1 MPSIDA
7 DTPLPSTEGITETS
21 SSPASPNRHRTPS
34 VSLTPPGRTR
44 GESYGLTS
52 AINNIRLS
60 DANGYASLSPE
71 PRRSRNGTPRRRRS
85 STGAVQQ
92 HDVADEEL
100 PDDAFHSPEFQG
112 AFRDAKQLMS
122 NIQSVLGSSIVHEGS
137 GSTMR
142 KLHEE
147 AVNLAAFEYPATR
160 TVGFVGDSGV
170 GKSSLLNSLLD
181 TKGLA
186 RTSNNGEACTCVVT
200 EYHYHNRDTL
210 DIRVNLFSIEEL
222 QDQLGR
228 LLQVYRTFELHQDE
242 ITDDAERQD
251 MEANAKVA
259 KDTFRAMF
267 RGRLTD
273 EASLIREN
281 YDDVLDR
288 LISWAADARPSP
300 QRTCHTGLSPQ
311 ACSDT
316 LMELS
321 SEPASRDSPATWPYI
336 RSINRGLI
344 LVDLPGLRDL
354 NSARR
359 IITER
364 YLLECNEIFAIC
376 NIGRAATDEGVHQV
390 FDLADRARL
399 SNVGIVCTRSDDIDP
414 EESIR
419 DWPGRRARHIEQL
432 LEHIETATK
441 EIEELQADIEDYGAS
456 DLSEQERQELAECCE
471 DQRQARTRKQNYDF
485 ELKEYLITNRNRII
499 TESLN
504 NTYAGRVTPSRVF
517 CVSNTIYWQNRTA
530 KKSEAKRYLDLS
542 GVLQVRKHC
551 ISIVANSQRRI
562 ATRYMKDQI
571 PALLAD
577 IELWVQ
583 SGARTASEERREA
596 LCQTLDSVE
605 RRLRKDFASRAFSR
619 LARGYN
625 EDFAEYV
632 YNIGSRNWNEEA
644 MDEMVTDLGGPWEEM
659 CGALQERQSSMLEN
673 ADEFADMAIEK
684 LEEHDSV
691 DSLTQALE
699 NRQSIFLAA
708 IEKVNDEFENNLR
721 CNAELGRGS
730 DARRKAIIRGAL
742 SDEDLFAKLMR
753 SLKDSF
759 QANSEA
765 TQAKIQEATME
776 YLRVIEGRFDLVR
789 SENVARESEQDPD
802 FRLRVDQV
810 ARAGR
815 ETMQRVHQHPKMSAR
830 TMLRQGLRPLR
841 PHVSFRRYISTRDM
855 TATDL
860 KKLKV
865 DQSRLME
872 TLHDTCKWGAGL
884 KWGDNPTDTGMSR
897 LALSDSD
904 KTVRDWFVETTKS
917 LGCKVTIDSIGNI
930 FAIRPGR
937 KDGPPT
943 VAGSHLDTQPTG
955 GRYDGILGIQ
965 AGIEMLKILRD
976 HDVETEYPVGVVN
989 WTNEEGARFPIS
1001 MMASGV
1007 WAEAI
1012 SEERA
1017 HNLKEVSGNATVKS
1031 ELERIGYLGDTPASY
1046 KAMPIGA
1053 HFELHI
1059 EQGPIL
1065 ERAGKNIGVVQGVQ
1079 AYKWFTID
1087 ITGRDAHTGSTPF
1100 SDRADAL
1107 LLAARLITHS
1117 HRLATKHK
1125 ALAST
1130 GILNL
1135 TPGSTNTIPGHVSFT
1150 LDIRSPSDETVEK
1163 LEEELRR
1170 DFDLLAQGT
1179 DVDGL
1184 LAGSTPALPLSL
1196 KWRTDTISTATK
1208 FHPDCIQAVRES
1220 AESILGK
1227 DAAVDISSGAGHD
1240 SVYTN
1245 KHCPTTMIFIPCK
1258 GGVSHNPEE
1267 YSSPEECTIG
1277 AEVLCQAVV
1286 RYDQKRV

>member
-7 DTPLPSTEGITETS
+7 DTPLPSSEGIMETS
-21 SSPASPNRHRTPS
+21 SSPASPINRQRTPS
-34 VSLTPPGRTR
+34 VSITPPSGRAR
-44 GESYGLTS
+44 GESHGLTS
-52 AINNIRLS
+52 AIGNIRLS
-60 DANGYASLSPE
+60 DTNGRATLSPE

-85 STGAVQQ
+85 STGAVEQ

-122 NIQSVLGSSIVHEGS
+122 NIQSVLGSSNIHEAHE
-137 GSTMR
+137 STMR
-142 KLHEE
+142 KLHED
-147 AVNLAAFEYPATR
+147 AGRLSAFEYPATR

-228 LLQVYRTFELHQDE
+228 LLQVYRTFELHRDE
-242 ITDDAERQD
+242 ITDAAERQD
-251 MEANAKVA
+251 MEANARVA

-273 EASLIREN
+273 KAFLIRES

-288 LISWAADARPSP
+288 LTRWAADAMPSP
-300 QRTCHTGLSPQ
+300 LRTCHTGLSPQ
-311 ACSDT
+311 ACSNT

-321 SEPASRDSPATWPYI
+321 SEPASRDMPATWPYI

-419 DWPGRRARHIEQL
+419 DWPGRSARHIEQL
-432 LEHIETATK
+432 LENIETANK
-441 EIEELQADIEDYGAS
+441 EIEELQAEIEDYGAS
-456 DLSEQERQELAECCE
+456 DLSEQERQELAECWE
-471 DQRQARTRKQNYDF
+471 DQRQASIRKQNYDF
-485 ELKEYLITNRNRII
+485 ELKEYLITTRNRII
-499 TESLN
+499 IDSLT
-504 NTYAGRVTPSRVF
+504 NTYAGRVTDARVF

-530 KKSEAKRYLDLS
+530 RKSEAKRYLDLS
-542 GVLQVRKHC
+542 GILQVRKHC

-562 ATRYMKDQI
+562 ATQYMKDQI

-625 EDFAEYV
+625 EDFTEYV
-632 YNIGSRNWNEEA
+632 YNSSYSAFCRNFGDYCTPKIGSRNWNEEA
-644 MDEMVTDLGGPWEEM
+644 MDEMVSDLGGPWEEM
-659 CGALQERQSSMLEN
+659 CGSLQERQSSMLEN

-708 IEKVNDEFENNLR
+708 IEKVNDDFENNLKILRIESLSGLRSSIFGKAMEPFYNR
-721 CNAELGRGS
+721 CNAEFGQGS

-742 SDEDLFAKLMR
+742 SDEDLFTKLMR

-759 QANSEA
+759 RANSEA

-776 YLRVIEGRFDLVR
+776 YLRVVEERFDLVR

-815 ETMQRVHQHPKMSAR
+815 ETMQRVHQ
-830 TMLRQGLRPLR
+830 
-841 PHVSFRRYISTRDM
+841 VI
-855 TATDL
+855 
-860 KKLKV
+860 
-865 DQSRLME
+865 
-872 TLHDTCKWGAGL
+872 
-884 KWGDNPTDTGMSR
+884 
-897 LALSDSD
+897 
-904 KTVRDWFVETTKS
+904 
-917 LGCKVTIDSIGNI
+917 
-930 FAIRPGR
+930 
-937 KDGPPT
+937 
-943 VAGSHLDTQPTG
+943 
-955 GRYDGILGIQ
+955 
-965 AGIEMLKILRD
+965 
-976 HDVETEYPVGVVN
+976 
-989 WTNEEGARFPIS
+989 
-1001 MMASGV
+1001 
-1007 WAEAI
+1007 
-1012 SEERA
+1012 
-1017 HNLKEVSGNATVKS
+1017 
-1031 ELERIGYLGDTPASY
+1031 
-1046 KAMPIGA
+1046 
-1053 HFELHI
+1053 
-1059 EQGPIL
+1059 
-1065 ERAGKNIGVVQGVQ
+1065 
-1079 AYKWFTID
+1079 
-1087 ITGRDAHTGSTPF
+1087 
-1100 SDRADAL
+1100 
-1107 LLAARLITHS
+1107 
-1117 HRLATKHK
+1117 
-1125 ALAST
+1125 
-1130 GILNL
+1130 
-1135 TPGSTNTIPGHVSFT
+1135 
-1150 LDIRSPSDETVEK
+1150 
-1163 LEEELRR
+1163 
-1170 DFDLLAQGT
+1170 
-1179 DVDGL
+1179 
-1184 LAGSTPALPLSL
+1184 
-1196 KWRTDTISTATK
+1196 
-1208 FHPDCIQAVRES
+1208 
-1220 AESILGK
+1220 
-1227 DAAVDISSGAGHD
+1227 
-1240 SVYTN
+1240 
-1245 KHCPTTMIFIPCK
+1245 
-1258 GGVSHNPEE
+1258 
-1267 YSSPEECTIG
+1267 
-1277 AEVLCQAVV
+1277 
-1286 RYDQKRV
+1286 

>member
-21 SSPASPNRHRTPS
+21 SSPASTNRHRTPS
-34 VSLTPPGRTR
+34 VSITPPGRTR
-44 GESYGLTS
+44 GESHGLTS
-52 AINNIRLS
+52 AIGNIRLS
-60 DANGYASLSPE
+60 ETNGRATLSPE

-85 STGAVQQ
+85 STGAVEQ

-122 NIQSVLGSSIVHEGS
+122 NVQSVLGSSNIHEGS
-137 GSTMR
+137 ESTMR

-147 AVNLAAFEYPATR
+147 AGKLAAFEYPATR

-186 RTSNNGEACTCVVT
+186 RT
-200 EYHYHNRDTL
+200 
-210 DIRVNLFSIEEL
+210 EL
-222 QDQLGR
+222 QDQLGK
-228 LLQVYRTFELHQDE
+228 LLQVYRTFELHRDE
-242 ITDDAERQD
+242 ITDAAERQD
-251 MEANAKVA
+251 MEANARVA
-259 KDTFRAMF
+259 KDTFQAMF

-273 EASLIREN
+273 KAFLIRES

-288 LISWAADARPSP
+288 LTRWAADAMPSP
-300 QRTCHTGLSPQ
+300 LRTCHTGLSPQ
-311 ACSDT
+311 ACSNT

-321 SEPASRDSPATWPYI
+321 SEPASRGMPATWPYI

-432 LEHIETATK
+432 LENIETANK
-441 EIEELQADIEDYGAS
+441 EIEELQAEIEDYGAS
-456 DLSEQERQELAECCE
+456 DLSEQERQELAECWE
-471 DQRQARTRKQNYDF
+471 DQRQASIRKQNYDF
-485 ELKEYLITNRNRII
+485 ELKEYLITTRNRII
-499 TESLN
+499 IDSLT
-504 NTYAGRVTPSRVF
+504 NTYAGRVTDARVF

-530 KKSEAKRYLDLS
+530 RKSEAKRYLDLS
-542 GVLQVRKHC
+542 GILQVRKHC

-562 ATRYMKDQI
+562 ATQYMKDQI

-605 RRLRKDFASRAFSR
+605 RRLRK
-619 LARGYN
+619 
-625 EDFAEYV
+625 
-632 YNIGSRNWNEEA
+632 EA
-644 MDEMVTDLGGPWEEM
+644 MDEMVSDLGGPWEEM
-659 CGALQERQSSMLEN
+659 CGSLQERQSSMLEN

-684 LEEHDSV
+684 LKEHDSV

-708 IEKVNDEFENNLR
+708 IEKVNDDFENNL
-721 CNAELGRGS
+721 S
-730 DARRKAIIRGAL
+730 
-742 SDEDLFAKLMR
+742 
-753 SLKDSF
+753 
-759 QANSEA
+759 
-765 TQAKIQEATME
+765 
-776 YLRVIEGRFDLVR
+776 
-789 SENVARESEQDPD
+789 
-802 FRLRVDQV
+802 
-810 ARAGR
+810 
-815 ETMQRVHQHPKMSAR
+815 
-830 TMLRQGLRPLR
+830 
-841 PHVSFRRYISTRDM
+841 
-855 TATDL
+855 
-860 KKLKV
+860 
-865 DQSRLME
+865 
-872 TLHDTCKWGAGL
+872 
-884 KWGDNPTDTGMSR
+884 NPTDTGMSR

-904 KTVRDWFVETTKS
+904 KTVRDWFVETTES

-943 VAGSHLDTQPTG
+943 MAGSHLDTQPTG

-965 AGIEMLKILRD
+965 AGIEMLKILQD
-976 HDVETEYPVGVVN
+976 HDVETD
-989 WTNEEGARFPIS
+989 EEGARFPIS

-1017 HNLKEVSGNATVKS
+1017 HSLKEVSGNATVKS
-1031 ELERIGYLGDTPASY
+1031 ELKRIGYLGDTPASY

-1087 ITGRDAHTGSTPF
+1087 ITGRG
-1100 SDRADAL
+1100 
-1107 LLAARLITHS
+1107 
-1117 HRLATKHK
+1117 
-1125 ALAST
+1125 
-1130 GILNL
+1130 
-1135 TPGSTNTIPGHVSFT
+1135 
-1150 LDIRSPSDETVEK
+1150 
-1163 LEEELRR
+1163 
-1170 DFDLLAQGT
+1170 
-1179 DVDGL
+1179 
-1184 LAGSTPALPLSL
+1184 
-1196 KWRTDTISTATK
+1196 
-1208 FHPDCIQAVRES
+1208 
-1220 AESILGK
+1220 
-1227 DAAVDISSGAGHD
+1227 
-1240 SVYTN
+1240 
-1245 KHCPTTMIFIPCK
+1245 M
-1258 GGVSHNPEE
+1258 
-1267 YSSPEECTIG
+1267 
-1277 AEVLCQAVV
+1277 
-1286 RYDQKRV
+1286 

>member
-7 DTPLPSTEGITETS
+7 DTPLPSRRAT
-21 SSPASPNRHRTPS
+21 
-34 VSLTPPGRTR
+34 
-44 GESYGLTS
+44 
-52 AINNIRLS
+52 
-60 DANGYASLSPE
+60 LSPE

-85 STGAVQQ
+85 STGAVEQ

-122 NIQSVLGSSIVHEGS
+122 SIQSVLGSSNIHEAHE
-137 GSTMR
+137 STMR
-142 KLHEE
+142 KLHED
-147 AVNLAAFEYPATR
+147 AGRLAAFEYPATR

-228 LLQVYRTFELHQDE
+228 LLQVYRTFELHRDE
-242 ITDDAERQD
+242 ITDAAERQD

-259 KDTFRAMF
+259 KDTFQAMF

-273 EASLIREN
+273 EACLIRES
-281 YDDVLDR
+281 YGDVLDR
-288 LISWAADARPSP
+288 LTRWASDARPSP
-300 QRTCHTGLSPQ
+300 LRTYHTGLSPQ
-311 ACSDT
+311 ACSNT

-399 SNVGIVCTRSDDIDP
+399 SNVGIICTRSDDIDP

-432 LEHIETATK
+432 LEYIETTNK
-441 EIEELQADIEDYGAS
+441 EIEELKADIEDYEGA
-456 DLSEQERQELAECCE
+456 DLSEHERRELAECRE
-471 DQRQARTRKQNYDF
+471 DLRQASIRKHNYDF
-485 ELKEYLITNRNRII
+485 ELKEYLITTRNRII
-499 TESLN
+499 IDSLT
-504 NTYAGRVTPSRVF
+504 NTYAGRVTDARVF
-517 CVSNTIYWQNRTA
+517 CVSNTIYWQNRNA
-530 KKSEAKRYLDLS
+530 RKSEAERYLHLS
-542 GVLQVRKHC
+542 GILQVRKHC

-562 ATRYMKDQI
+562 ATQYMKDQI

-625 EDFAEYV
+625 EDFTEYV
-632 YNIGSRNWNEEA
+632 YNTGQPKMQAKIGQGGITEA
-644 MDEMVTDLGGPWEEM
+644 MDEMVSDLGGPWEEM
-659 CGALQERQSSMLEN
+659 CGSLQERQSSMLEN
-673 ADEFADMAIEK
+673 AGEFADMAIEK

-708 IEKVNDEFENNLR
+708 IEKVNDDLENNLSSIFGKAMEPFYNK
-721 CNAELGRGS
+721 CNAEFGRGS

-742 SDEDLFAKLMR
+742 SDEDLFTKLMR

-759 QANSEA
+759 RTNSEA

-810 ARAGR
+810 TRAGR
-815 ETMQRVHQHPKMSAR
+815 ETMQRVHQ
-830 TMLRQGLRPLR
+830 
-841 PHVSFRRYISTRDM
+841 VI
-855 TATDL
+855 
-860 KKLKV
+860 
-865 DQSRLME
+865 
-872 TLHDTCKWGAGL
+872 
-884 KWGDNPTDTGMSR
+884 
-897 LALSDSD
+897 
-904 KTVRDWFVETTKS
+904 
-917 LGCKVTIDSIGNI
+917 
-930 FAIRPGR
+930 
-937 KDGPPT
+937 
-943 VAGSHLDTQPTG
+943 
-955 GRYDGILGIQ
+955 
-965 AGIEMLKILRD
+965 
-976 HDVETEYPVGVVN
+976 
-989 WTNEEGARFPIS
+989 
-1001 MMASGV
+1001 
-1007 WAEAI
+1007 
-1012 SEERA
+1012 
-1017 HNLKEVSGNATVKS
+1017 
-1031 ELERIGYLGDTPASY
+1031 
-1046 KAMPIGA
+1046 
-1053 HFELHI
+1053 
-1059 EQGPIL
+1059 
-1065 ERAGKNIGVVQGVQ
+1065 
-1079 AYKWFTID
+1079 
-1087 ITGRDAHTGSTPF
+1087 
-1100 SDRADAL
+1100 
-1107 LLAARLITHS
+1107 
-1117 HRLATKHK
+1117 
-1125 ALAST
+1125 
-1130 GILNL
+1130 
-1135 TPGSTNTIPGHVSFT
+1135 
-1150 LDIRSPSDETVEK
+1150 
-1163 LEEELRR
+1163 
-1170 DFDLLAQGT
+1170 
-1179 DVDGL
+1179 
-1184 LAGSTPALPLSL
+1184 
-1196 KWRTDTISTATK
+1196 
-1208 FHPDCIQAVRES
+1208 
-1220 AESILGK
+1220 
-1227 DAAVDISSGAGHD
+1227 
-1240 SVYTN
+1240 
-1245 KHCPTTMIFIPCK
+1245 
-1258 GGVSHNPEE
+1258 
-1267 YSSPEECTIG
+1267 
-1277 AEVLCQAVV
+1277 
-1286 RYDQKRV
+1286 